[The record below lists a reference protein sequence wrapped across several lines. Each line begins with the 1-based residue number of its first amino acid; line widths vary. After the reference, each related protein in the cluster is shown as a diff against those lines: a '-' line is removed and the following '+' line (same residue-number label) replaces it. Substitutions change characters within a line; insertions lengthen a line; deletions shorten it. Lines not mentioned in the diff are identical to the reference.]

1 MYCNSEKTL
10 KAAEI
15 QLCHNKLVVDAD
27 TFLGRETRPSFKN
40 VLHGVYTW
48 SSPIYSCTRNR
59 MLYRIFVFAD
69 LNNAELEGRRQY
81 KREQR
86 SPSSIILWLQIEEI
100 VSLIQTLCCVMELQL
115 LFEHSPAFLNKF
127 SICMEPSHFSTS
139 FTHHW
144 TLWEFPFNNLK
155 CLQECF
161 QQGKRLSPWVQH
173 QANHF
178 PWKVCTVSTSPC
190 SFTVAVTSCSWICV
204 QGLCS
209 GSAHCS
215 VTPPKSLHGATLQTV
230 NDPICLELAWR
241 ALYHTMQT
249 VPLTHSTISIGRYKL
264 YSLSQCLRENTVV
277 ISIPAAT
284 T

>member
-1 MYCNSEKTL
+1 M
-10 KAAEI
+10 
-15 QLCHNKLVVDAD
+15 VDAD

-40 VLHGVYTW
+40 VLHGIYTW

-100 VSLIQTLCCVMELQL
+100 VSLVQTLCCVMELQL
-115 LFEHSPAFLNKF
+115 LFEHSPAFLNTF

-190 SFTVAVTSCSWICV
+190 GFR
-204 QGLCS
+204 
-209 GSAHCS
+209 
-215 VTPPKSLHGATLQTV
+215 PPKQTHTILSYKGSCKGIRKEKRTRCLPLSTFCFRIRHPFSAQITNKVILPAHWSALQ
-230 NDPICLELAWR
+230 
-241 ALYHTMQT
+241 Y
-249 VPLTHSTISIGRYKL
+249 HSTVSRSEPNCPPSFLAQIL
-264 YSLSQCLRENTVV
+264 
-277 ISIPAAT
+277 
-284 T
+284 